1 MGSDDRAR
9 EHLRIDYGAF
19 ASTHARSHRTH
30 SPLAAEDARR
40 RPMGSPWPPPE
51 CAPRGHSGATAAR
64 TPARATTHPRR
75 PHRVADRATGP
86 ISRSPMVGQFPRR

>member
-30 SPLAAEDARR
+30 FPPAARDARR
-40 RPMGSPWPPPE
+40 RPMGEP
-51 CAPRGHSGATAAR
+51 TAA
-64 TPARATTHPRR
+64 ARVPSI
-75 PHRVADRATGP
+75 VAD
-86 ISRSPMVGQFPRR
+86 